1 MATKKRKGQDYEEE
15 YASVYVCYGC
25 QEEITFKVSSVRYN
39 LDGTVHLCTDED
51 KELFR
56 QYCEL
61 VRRYYNND
69 RKLCNGEDF
78 WKWRQDLKAQR
89 QSAYYCYTCSE
100 EVIFHGTRI
109 RYNLDG
115 ALHLCKPEDKEA
127 YRQYCEQHKDR
138 DGEDFWKY
146 KRDLDEQRWRQTRDN
161 YSKLLEDQQR
171 KLEEEQKRQA
181 AEEQRHKAGAEEE
194 QRRVAQEQRKRA
206 ANEKRRATRERN
218 KRAKEERKRQA
229 AEEQQRHAKGRKAR
243 GSSPENQALKVLG
256 LTRDVLRLA
265 YQEKLAA
272 IKHAF
277 RELALKFHPDKGGTC
292 TQFREITEAYEYL
305 RSKVE

>member
-1 MATKKRKGQDYEEE
+1 
-15 YASVYVCYGC
+15 
-25 QEEITFKVSSVRYN
+25 
-39 LDGTVHLCTDED
+39 
-51 KELFR
+51 
-56 QYCEL
+56 
-61 VRRYYNND
+61 
-69 RKLCNGEDF
+69 
-78 WKWRQDLKAQR
+78 
-89 QSAYYCYTCSE
+89 
-100 EVIFHGTRI
+100 
-109 RYNLDG
+109 
-115 ALHLCKPEDKEA
+115 
-127 YRQYCEQHKDR
+127 
-138 DGEDFWKY
+138 
-146 KRDLDEQRWRQTRDN
+146 
-161 YSKLLEDQQR
+161 LEDQQR

-181 AEEQRHKAGAEEE
+181 AEEQRHKAETEEE

-256 LTRDVLRLA
+256 LTRDVLRLE